1 MIASEVLP
9 RTLTEQILDAAT
21 RSALSAGAEAR
32 VMAQRCLTDWFGCAI
47 AGASD
52 PLVEKLLAAA
62 RELSSE
68 GRSPLVGRSERLSL
82 SDAALVNGAAG
93 HALDYD
99 DTLLAMVGHPSA
111 PIAPALLGLAARVNA
126 SGADL
131 VTAYILAIDVATRV
145 GILLAPDHYERG
157 FHGTGTGGAIGAAAG
172 CSYLLGLDAAACAV
186 AIGLAGTRA
195 AGLKASFGSE
205 AKSLHAG
212 WAALVGLTAAFWA
225 KQGFVGASD
234 IAGDKVGLRA
244 LSETFNPEAAT
255 ADHPPHILDVKFKF
269 HAACHGTHATIEAL
283 GEILREHRITADDVE
298 AVRVQADP
306 KVDTVCNRQVVNSGL
321 EAKFSLR
328 MVSAFVLAGVD
339 TAAIDSYG
347 TEVISRGDV
356 RRAFDRVT
364 VELVEGLEAGE
375 TKVIVVAKDGR
386 SFQATGVAQHLRG
399 DAAQR
404 ALEAKFRALV
414 IPVLGDTA
422 AERLLGGIQS
432 LESCDDV
439 ASLMEATVLRHPEPL
454 GLR

>member
-1 MIASEVLP
+1 
-9 RTLTEQILDAAT
+9 
-21 RSALSAGAEAR
+21 
-32 VMAQRCLTDWFGCAI
+32 
-47 AGASD
+47 
-52 PLVEKLLAAA
+52 
-62 RELSSE
+62 
-68 GRSPLVGRSERLSL
+68 
-82 SDAALVNGAAG
+82 
-93 HALDYD
+93 
-99 DTLLAMVGHPSA
+99 
-111 PIAPALLGLAARVNA
+111 
-126 SGADL
+126 
-131 VTAYILAIDVATRV
+131 
-145 GILLAPDHYERG
+145 
-157 FHGTGTGGAIGAAAG
+157 
-172 CSYLLGLDAAACAV
+172 
-186 AIGLAGTRA
+186 
-195 AGLKASFGSE
+195 
-205 AKSLHAG
+205 
-212 WAALVGLTAAFWA
+212 
-225 KQGFVGASD
+225 
-234 IAGDKVGLRA
+234 
-244 LSETFNPEAAT
+244 
-255 ADHPPHILDVKFKF
+255 VKFKV